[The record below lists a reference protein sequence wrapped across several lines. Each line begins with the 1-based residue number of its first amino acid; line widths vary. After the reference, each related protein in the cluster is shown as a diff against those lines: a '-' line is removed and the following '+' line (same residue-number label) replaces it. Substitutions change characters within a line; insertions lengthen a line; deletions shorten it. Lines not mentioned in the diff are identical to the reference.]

1 METVLLHKSA
11 FLYVTSIFRLS
22 SFVFANALLTG
33 ITKTFVPF
41 YSSFPE
47 IFRNFAAQIND
58 QSIKKMNIFW
68 DTIAH
73 YNAGTWIYQVIITL
87 TGIFLTYSL
96 FKSPTKKI
104 KVAMK
109 LYLIFLNVWIAAV
122 YYMIYCEPRSYNSSL
137 AGFWGI
143 MALFWIYDLKVNY
156 TPFERT
162 HKHTTLAV
170 LLCTLPLAYPLFS
183 IIRGMSFP
191 MMTSPVMPCSI
202 AVFTIGLLLAF
213 SKRVNIFLVMFL
225 CHWALIGFTKTYFF
239 HIPEDF
245 LLASSAV
252 PGLYLFFKE
261 YTASHLHTSTHF
273 RARMINLAL
282 IIACGAIGVLFMIS
296 MVCELAQEQALS
308 K

>member
-1 METVLLHKSA
+1 
-11 FLYVTSIFRLS
+11 
-22 SFVFANALLTG
+22 
-33 ITKTFVPF
+33 
-41 YSSFPE
+41 
-47 IFRNFAAQIND
+47 
-58 QSIKKMNIFW
+58 
-68 DTIAH
+68 
-73 YNAGTWIYQVIITL
+73 
-87 TGIFLTYSL
+87 
-96 FKSPTKKI
+96 
-104 KVAMK
+104 MK
-109 LYLIFLNVWIAAV
+109 LYLIFLNVWIASV
-122 YYMIYCEPRSYNSSL
+122 YYMIYCEPRSYNSAL

-143 MALFWIYDLKVNY
+143 MAIFWIYDLKVNY
-156 TPFERT
+156 TPFDRT
-162 HKHTTLAV
+162 HKHTALAV
-170 LLCTLPLAYPLFS
+170 LLCMLPLADPLFS
-183 IIRGMSFP
+183 IIRGMNFP
-191 MMTSPVMPCSI
+191 MMTSPVMPCSV

-261 YTASHLHTSTHF
+261 YTASHLHTSTLF